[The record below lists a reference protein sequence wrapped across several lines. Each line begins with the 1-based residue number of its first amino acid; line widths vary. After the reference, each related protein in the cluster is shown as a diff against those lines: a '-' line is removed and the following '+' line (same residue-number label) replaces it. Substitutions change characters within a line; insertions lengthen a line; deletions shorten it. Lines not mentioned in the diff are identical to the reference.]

1 MFNIPSAIQDDMKVI
16 GRGSAVS
23 KDPGNRTVPI
33 PGDYNSQTD
42 KQHLAQSV
50 KYGME
55 GWGEE
60 INASW
65 GVDMARKH
73 VHTPPMYRS
82 QIGCAFA
89 QTVGIPPENLGTETV
104 GIPQRGFISAPVIKR
119 RNPFGSLNIEFLE
132 TNVSFVDFLIRPWV
146 IQASHYGLVA
156 RPVADLDIKTDM
168 FLMNFG
174 RMGVDPASHHA
185 AGGTTGQQANMRGFV
200 LRKMFHFRDCF
211 PINVATE
218 RYSYSPESG
227 PDRRD
232 VEFVF
237 TRYQAILPEGP
248 INHALDMAD
257 WDNAAFGNNS
267 QALPMTSKRPRGGI
281 FGIPGRIAG
290 GIMNSGRNLL
300 GL

>member
-1 MFNIPSAIQDDMKVI
+1 
-16 GRGSAVS
+16 VS
-23 KDPGNRTVPI
+23 YVKGLDPVGGVKGYAGIDVPGKFDTSSKGKRVQKQGRTV
-33 PGDYNSQTD
+33 T
-42 KQHLAQSV
+42 
-50 KYGME
+50 YGME

-73 VHTPPMYRS
+73 VHAPPMYRS

-104 GIPQRGFISAPVIKR
+104 GIPQRGFIKAPVIKQ

-156 RPVADLDIKTDM
+156 RQDPGLNIKTDM

-174 RMGVDPASHHA
+174 RLGTD
-185 AGGTTGQQANMRGFV
+185 TTGATEGQEGRESKNMRGFV

-218 RYSYSPESG
+218 RYSYTPENG

-248 INHALDMAD
+248 VKHALDISKFDSAMIGAK
-257 WDNAAFGNNS
+257 S
-267 QALPMTSKRPRGGI
+267 RQLPMKSKRPRGGI

-290 GIMNSGRNLL
+290 GIVNSGRNLL